1 MEEGQKRKG
10 REAKAIAVFPF
21 LLPLSSF
28 PYDSRV
34 EVIQPYIGQLSFGGI
49 AGFATG
55 FAIKKIGRVLA
66 VTLGLIFI
74 VVQVLASMGYISVD
88 WTRIQKD
95 VEPILGQDRL
105 KGIWEALVSVLT
117 NNLPFAG
124 AFVAGLLIGLRAG

>member
-1 MEEGQKRKG
+1 M
-10 REAKAIAVFPF
+10 
-21 LLPLSSF
+21 
-28 PYDSRV
+28 

-66 VTLGLIFI
+66 ITLGLIFI

-95 VEPILGQDRL
+95 VEPMLGQERL
-105 KGIWEALVSVLT
+105 KGAWDALVSVLT